1 MCRFSFPFL
10 PVRKHNKKRTS
21 DQSSERRRHPC
32 GVHVGH
38 NSVWKKGNV
47 APRDGKLQGEE
58 MDSSGPPRALSG
70 TGLPAA
76 VSSAYPGRSRGITDA
91 AGVVMPGSLQGC
103 SQLAWRSS
111 ARLLIRCGWRM
122 LLVAG
127 ERSAEGH
134 VHC

>member
-21 DQSSERRRHPC
+21 DQSSERLR
-32 GVHVGH
+32 GVHVGR
-38 NSVWKKGNV
+38 NSVWKKRNV

-76 VSSAYPGRSRGITDA
+76 VSSAYPGRSRGIT
-91 AGVVMPGSLQGC
+91 GVVLPG
-103 SQLAWRSS
+103 
-111 ARLLIRCGWRM
+111 
-122 LLVAG
+122 
-127 ERSAEGH
+127 
-134 VHC
+134 